1 MKHVI
6 LTAVFCTLLSSLAPA
21 QIAPSGPPPNAPSDG
36 SVLEPGANSF
46 TEGQARSRL
55 ERMGYS
61 SVGELR
67 KDDQGIW
74 RGRAVYG
81 GQQVNVGVDYR
92 GAITR
97 D

>member
-1 MKHVI
+1 MKLVI
-6 LTAVFCTLLSSLAPA
+6 LTGVFCTLLSSPAPA
-21 QIAPSGPPPNAPSDG
+21 QVAPSGPPPNAPPDRSAP
-36 SVLEPGANSF
+36 EPGANSF

-61 SVGELR
+61 SVSELR
-67 KDDQGIW
+67 MDGQGIW

-81 GQQVNVGVDYR
+81 GQQVNVSVDYR

>member
-1 MKHVI
+1 
-6 LTAVFCTLLSSLAPA
+6 
-21 QIAPSGPPPNAPSDG
+21 
-36 SVLEPGANSF
+36 
-46 TEGQARSRL
+46 
-55 ERMGYS
+55 MGYS

-67 KDDQGIW
+67 KDDQGVW

-97 D
+97 N

>member
-1 MKHVI
+1 MRKAM
-6 LTAVFCTLLSSLAPA
+6 LTAAFCTLLPSLAPA
-21 QIAPSGPPPNAPSDG
+21 QVAPSTPPPNAPSG
-36 SVLEPGANSF
+36 SSAPEPGANSF
-46 TEGQARSRL
+46 TEDQARSRL

-81 GQQVNVGVDYR
+81 GQQVSVSVDYR

-97 D
+97 E